1 MMHNKF
7 KKLYEFIDNNLDKI
21 KEIIKESSIM
31 VGSPVDDGPPTFH
44 ISFNDYKTSSKE
56 WLEKNFE
63 GLGWQVV
70 NYMLSK
76 NAKDP
81 LLDFSIRLNTVPAIS
96 YGNLHTPKNVAIAKY
111 KKNIENRVLNNV
123 GFEII
128 KWFGLK
134 DDFSETTGV
143 DVAQP
148 VLPGKHNA
156 EKNTE
161 LYGDLKEDI
170 NLDDEITFH
179 LLQEGILSHHL
190 S

>member
-170 NLDDEITFH
+170 NLDDEIKF
-179 LLQEGILSHHL
+179 LLEVDGMLSHHL